1 MKSLFYYE
9 SPIGTIGLVEQ
20 DEHITRLLF
29 AAEAAVVDDAEVRET
44 NGIRE
49 AWRQLEE
56 YFRGERQSF
65 TLPLAPAGT
74 PFMQSVW
81 SCLRQIPYGTTQS
94 YRDVARAVGNDKAC
108 RAVGMANNRNPIPIL
123 IPCHRVIGSG
133 GSLTGYRVGL
143 EIKAR
148 LLELERTHGI
158 L

>member
-1 MKSLFYYE
+1 MKNLFYYE
-9 SPIGTIGLVEQ
+9 SPVGTIGLVEQ

-29 AAEAAVVDDAEVRET
+29 AVEAAVVDDAEVRET
-44 NGIRE
+44 DGIRE
-49 AWRQLEE
+49 AWRQLGE
-56 YFRGERQSF
+56 YFHGERQSF
-65 TLPLAPAGT
+65 SLPLAPAGS

-94 YRDVARAVGNDKAC
+94 YRDVARSIGNDKAC

-143 EIKAR
+143 EIKGR
-148 LLELERTHGI
+148 LLELERANGK

>member
-29 AAEAAVVDDAEVRET
+29 AAEAAVVDDAEVRKT
-44 NGIRE
+44 DGIRE
-49 AWRQLEE
+49 AWRQLGE
-56 YFRGERQSF
+56 YFRGERQAF
-65 TLPLAPAGT
+65 ALPLAPAGS

-148 LLELERTHGI
+148 LLELERTHGK